1 MSLLSTQKSFKLN
14 EFNPEI
20 IKIGRKLF
28 SQPCVFSAG
37 VNNTEQLPNSSL
49 PEIAFAG
56 RSNVGKSSLL
66 NTLTNRSNLARV
78 SQTPGCTKQLN
89 FFNLNNEIMICDLPG
104 YGYAKISKKERL
116 NWDNLII
123 KYLKGRALLQ
133 RVLLLI
139 DIRRGLKD
147 SDEKIMRI
155 LTDAAVV
162 FEIILTKVDKVS
174 PLKYEKIIL
183 DTEKKISTFTTAYPR
198 VIITS
203 SNKKQGIDSLRAEIA
218 QIIMNNVK

>member
-1 MSLLSTQKSFKLN
+1 MSLPSTQKSFKLN
-14 EFNPEI
+14 DFNPEI

-37 VNNTEQLPNSSL
+37 VNNSEQLPNSSI

-147 SDEKIMRI
+147 SDEKIMKI
-155 LTDAAVV
+155 LTEAAVV
-162 FEIILTKVDKVS
+162 FEVILTKVDKVS
-174 PLKYEKIIL
+174 PLKYEKLIL

-198 VIITS
+198 VLMTS

>member
-14 EFNPEI
+14 DFNPEI

-28 SQPCVFSAG
+28 SQPCIFLAG
-37 VNNTEQLPNSSL
+37 VNNTEQLPNSSI

-89 FFNLNNEIMICDLPG
+89 FFNLNNKIMICDLPG
-104 YGYAKISKKERL
+104 YGYAKISKKERS

-147 SDEKIMRI
+147 SDEKIMKI
-155 LTDAAVV
+155 LTEAAVV
-162 FEIILTKVDKVS
+162 FEVILTKVDKVS
-174 PLKYEKIIL
+174 PLKYEKLIL

-198 VIITS
+198 VLMTS

>member
-1 MSLLSTQKSFKLN
+1 MSLPSTQKSFKLN
-14 EFNPEI
+14 DFNPEI

-37 VNNTEQLPNSSL
+37 VNNSEQLPNSSI

-162 FEIILTKVDKVS
+162 FEVILTKVDKVS
-174 PLKYEKIIL
+174 PLKYEKLIL

-198 VIITS
+198 VLMTS

>member
-147 SDEKIMRI
+147 SDEKIMKI